1 MFVRKRYAKNNECV
15 HPTLSLV
22 PLVQVYAPARDNG
35 YGSQAFPGVADAL
48 NDAIRGVGESEAA
61 WGLVQHEIQR
71 VARAI
76 ERAAK
81 ALTGQLI

>member
-1 MFVRKRYAKNNECV
+1 MRISNESSIQ
-15 HPTLSLV
+15 LL
-22 PLVQVYAPARDNG
+22 QVYAPARDNG
-35 YGSQAFPGVADAL
+35 YDSQAFPGVADAL
-48 NDAIRGVGESEAA
+48 NDAIRGVGESDAA

-81 ALTGQLI
+81 ALQGQLI